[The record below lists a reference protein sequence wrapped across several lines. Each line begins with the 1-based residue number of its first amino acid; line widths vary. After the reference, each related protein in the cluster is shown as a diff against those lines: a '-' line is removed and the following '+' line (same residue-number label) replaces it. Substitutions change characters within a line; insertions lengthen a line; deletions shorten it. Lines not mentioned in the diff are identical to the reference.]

1 MAGVPPR
8 PDAPAGAR
16 LLRPRRLYPPQVLPT
31 LLTLGNLFCGFL
43 AVAKAADAMAI
54 PHGPGL
60 PVPAEM
66 VDLLAY
72 AGWLIFLGMVF
83 DALDGSV
90 ARLSGG
96 SSELGAQLDSIADV
110 VTFGVA
116 PAFLAKCIAE
126 GVGEMP
132 DRRMTL
138 FFSVFFA
145 LMAGLRLARYNAQHG
160 DPEEAQ
166 LWFQGLPTPG
176 AAGVIA
182 GVAILL
188 PDPTFNPESALLRL
202 LPWATL
208 VLGVLMVSRAP
219 FAHFTNRFLKGRKPV
234 QYLVTGLLIL
244 VLSLT
249 FHFAVVL
256 AGTLMAY
263 ALSGPV
269 AWLFRRNRRTG
280 PRPAAEEPRA
290 GTGGEGGR

>member
-1 MAGVPPR
+1 MDGTPR
-8 PDAPAGAR
+8 PYAPPAPARAA
-16 LLRPRRLYPPQVLPT
+16 RPRRLYRPHVLPT
-31 LLTLGNLFCGFL
+31 MLTLGNLFCGFL
-43 AVAKAADAMAI
+43 AVAKAADAMTI

-60 PVPAEM
+60 PVSKEM

-96 SSELGAQLDSIADV
+96 ASALGAQLASIADV

-126 GVGEMP
+126 GVGGMP
-132 DRRMTL
+132 DRRMAL

-145 LMAGLRLARYNAQHG
+145 LMAALRLARYNTQHG
-160 DPEEAQ
+160 DPEEEQ

-176 AAGVIA
+176 AAAVIA
-182 GVAILL
+182 GVALLL
-188 PDPTFNPESALLRL
+188 PEPRFNPESALLRL

-208 VLGVLMVSRAP
+208 LLGMLMVSRVP
-219 FAHFTNRFLKGRKPV
+219 FVHVTNRFLKGRKPI
-234 QYLVTGLLIL
+234 QYLVTALLVL

-249 FHFAVVL
+249 FHFEVVL
-256 AGTLMAY
+256 ACLVLLY
-263 ALSGPV
+263 ALSGPAV
-269 AWLFRRNRRTG
+269 WLLRRFRR
-280 PRPAAEEPRA
+280 PAPAAAGGSEP
-290 GTGGEGGR
+290 

>member
-1 MAGVPPR
+1 MGGEVEPAR
-8 PDAPAGAR
+8 PGGAAR
-16 LLRPRRLYPPQVLPT
+16 RRLYRPQVLPT

-43 AVAKAADAMAI
+43 AIAKATDAMAI

-60 PVPAEM
+60 PIPLEM

-72 AGWLIFLGMVF
+72 SGWMIFLGMVF

-90 ARLSGG
+90 ARMSGG
-96 SSELGAQLDSIADV
+96 SSALGAQLDSIADV

-116 PAFLAKCIAE
+116 PAFLAKCMAE
-126 GVGEMP
+126 GVGGME
-132 DRRMTL
+132 DHRQTL

-145 LMAGLRLARYNAQHG
+145 LMAALRLARYNTKHG
-160 DPEEAQ
+160 DPEEEN

-182 GVAILL
+182 GIALLL
-188 PDPTFNPESALLRL
+188 PDPQLHPESGLLRL

-234 QYLVTGLLIL
+234 QYVVWALLVF
-244 VLSLT
+244 VLSLA
-249 FHFAVVL
+249 FHFEVVL
-256 AGTLMAY
+256 AGLMFLY
-263 ALSGPV
+263 AFSGPAV
-269 AWLFRRNRRTG
+269 WIFRRRRKSREGEPVATG
-280 PRPAAEEPRA
+280 RR
-290 GTGGEGGR
+290 R